1 MPHVVQSWQTS
12 YSKFSE
18 TTSTSDHSHAGGCMQ
33 AALTNIAP
41 LEGFFPSVCCLNFA
55 ADVMMNMYASIE
67 I

>member
-18 TTSTSDHSHAGGCMQ
+18 TTSTSDHSHAGGCVQ

-41 LEGFFPSVCCLNFA
+41 LGGFFLRFVVLILLL
-55 ADVMMNMYASIE
+55 ML
-67 I
+67 